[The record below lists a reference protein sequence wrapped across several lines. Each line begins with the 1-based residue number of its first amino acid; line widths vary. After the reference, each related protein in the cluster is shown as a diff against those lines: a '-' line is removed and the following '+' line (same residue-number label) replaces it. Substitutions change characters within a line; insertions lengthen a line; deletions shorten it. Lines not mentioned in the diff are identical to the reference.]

1 MKIKTELLKEHIS
14 EYIINNIEDF
24 EIDESKIADTK
35 AIKIVEEIKGILEN
49 SSYSDFEAVE
59 EITKVFEKNNIC
71 CSYRHDF

>member
-1 MKIKTELLKEHIS
+1 MRIKTELLKEHIS

-24 EIDESKIADTK
+24 EIDESEIADTI
-35 AIKIVEEIKGILEN
+35 AIKIVEEIKEILEN
-49 SSYSDFEAVE
+49 SAYSDFEAIE

>member
-35 AIKIVEEIKGILEN
+35 TKKIVEEIKGILEH

-59 EITKVFEKNNIC
+59 VIIKVFEKNNIC